1 MTYLHIHKTVIN
13 LNLRVILPLA
23 VTLSPPHLQDV
34 ARNIELL
41 RTTTTMRTKDL
52 MRPLN
57 PMISSELQEFTMPSP
72 DDVRFG
78 SSPDFQRWHFT
89 PTSHPTTA
97 TGQGEFEPQRHPT
110 TLSLNQKQF
119 LVVRKILSHA
129 IKRHG
134 KLTLEAEDQMLL
146 AVAGGKT
153 RVIKAPTTSVVVP
166 STPP

>member
-1 MTYLHIHKTVIN
+1 MCDSVRPRISN
-13 LNLRVILPLA
+13 ASALA
-23 VTLSPPHLQDV
+23 LWNNGGKGCQGTGREPS
-34 ARNIELL
+34 
-41 RTTTTMRTKDL
+41 RT
-52 MRPLN
+52 
-57 PMISSELQEFTMPSP
+57 
-72 DDVRFG
+72 
-78 SSPDFQRWHFT
+78 T
-89 PTSHPTTA
+89 PTSHRTTA

-134 KLTLEAEDQMLL
+134 KPTLEAEDQMLL
-146 AVAGGKT
+146 AVAGEEGVGKT

>member
-1 MTYLHIHKTVIN
+1 MCGSVRPRISN
-13 LNLRVILPLA
+13 A
-23 VTLSPPHLQDV
+23 GTLEQWRQRLSGDREPS
-34 ARNIELL
+34 
-41 RTTTTMRTKDL
+41 RT
-52 MRPLN
+52 
-57 PMISSELQEFTMPSP
+57 
-72 DDVRFG
+72 
-78 SSPDFQRWHFT
+78 T

-119 LVVRKILSHA
+119 LVVRNILSHA